1 MGLLAV
7 RKYGGVIDTRN
18 VKMYMNTQADAD
30 FNLLQLLPPGYKEID
45 CHFAASGHMMAHCCE
60 YMASPDED
68 QLAFAVKQLGEET
81 PAVAPL
87 VEAPVEASSPDG
99 APSPPSSSAL

>member
-68 QLAFAVKQLGEET
+68 QLAFAVKQLGEKT
-81 PAVAPL
+81 PAVAPP
-87 VEAPVEASSPDG
+87 VEAPVEVSSPDG
-99 APSPPSSSAL
+99 VPSPPSSSAL